1 MKGLIRVLDV
11 GFVASLCFLFAFFF
25 SRALAKLFGEPDM
38 RKSRGRRLAEVTLQ
52 FGIIGVVVYLAR
64 SIIKKIPFP
73 LDGYKGY
80 DHHGLAELRSLPLMV
95 FIFMFFQSNLQKK
108 VKNL

>member
-25 SRALAKLFGEPDM
+25 SRALDKLFGEPDM

-52 FGIIGVVVYLAR
+52 FGLVGIVVYLAR

-80 DHHGLAELRSLPLMV
+80 VHNDLAELRSLPLMV